1 MLYFKR
7 FPAGTLLNIENDYWK
22 LIRIGK
28 SSVGL
33 EIFGVCASISSPLIK
48 ANIDEYYISSYHTG
62 YCFIPSEKLDLAREL
77 FLKQQAIVVCNLTS
91 SSEAT
96 TPHRVTDE
104 NEDIFAMNDNSHAIN
119 NNQENNVEF
128 SQTYLSNLK
137 LNTSK
142 TNN

>member
-1 MLYFKR
+1 
-7 FPAGTLLNIENDYWK
+7 LLNIENDYWK

-62 YCFIPSEKLDLAREL
+62 YCFIPSEKLNFAKEL
-77 FLKQQAIVVCNLTS
+77 FLKQQAIVVCNLP
-91 SSEAT
+91 SSE
-96 TPHRVTDE
+96 TPHRIE
-104 NEDIFAMNDNSHAIN
+104 GNEEIFEMNDHLHALNNSSN
-119 NNQENNVEF
+119 NNNNIIDNGIEF
-128 SQTYLSNLK
+128 CQTYLSNLK